1 MAHHGWLS
9 CLLALFLLVNAS
21 VAFYLPGVAPHNY
34 KKGDQVPLYVNS
46 LTPIV
51 SSNSQLKSVIS
62 YDYYYDPFH
71 FCQPEG
77 GPEKQSESLGSILF
91 GDRIFN
97 SPFQINMMEDV
108 ECKLLCTTSINK
120 EDAEFMAERV
130 KENYAINWLID
141 GLPAARQR
149 TDERGEENKQTF
161 YGIGF
166 ELGYMQGTNAHINNH
181 YHIEIMYHTRE
192 EDNYR
197 VVGVL
202 VFPQSI
208 NNQLASGQLSCSGN
222 GNGGQEFKYDGKD
235 TITYTYRVAWKE
247 STTPWATR
255 WDNYLHIFDP
265 SIHWFSLVNSIVI
278 VLFLTGMVAMILL
291 RALHKDISRYNA
303 VDAQE
308 DVQEDY
314 GWKLVHGDV
323 FRPPT
328 RSMFLAVLVGN
339 GAQLVAMA
347 GVTLVFAVLGF
358 LSPSN
363 RGSLATVMVILFMV
377 FGSIAGFVSAR
388 VYKMN
393 GGEAWK
399 VNVALTAVLFPGV
412 ILGELFGLNF
422 FLIASHSSGAVPF
435 GSMIAVLALWCLI
448 SLPLSVI
455 GSYFGFRKP
464 RIEHPVRTNQIP
476 RQIPDQPFYLRTV
489 PSVMMGGLLPFGAIF
504 IELYF
509 IMNSIWFHRIYY
521 GLGFL
526 FLVYSVLILTCAEIT
541 ILMCYFHLCN
551 EDYHWSWRAFFT
563 SGASGLYVFL
573 YSALYYFTKLDIGS
587 FTGTVLYFGYSA
599 IISVLVTVMTGAVG
613 YVSTLIFLQRIF
625 ASIKVD

>member
-1 MAHHGWLS
+1 ML
-9 CLLALFLLVNAS
+9 
-21 VAFYLPGVAPHNY
+21 
-34 KKGDQVPLYVNS
+34 
-46 LTPIV
+46 
-51 SSNSQLKSVIS
+51 
-62 YDYYYDPFH
+62 
-71 FCQPEG
+71 
-77 GPEKQSESLGSILF
+77 
-91 GDRIFN
+91 
-97 SPFQINMMEDV
+97 EDT
-108 ECKLLCTTSINK
+108 ECKLLCTTPAIPK
-120 EDAEFMAERV
+120 EDAEFITERV

-141 GLPAARQR
+141 GLPAARNAK
-149 TDERGEENKQTF
+149 DERAEGDEREF

-166 ELGYMQGTNAHINNH
+166 PLGYTYAEKDYVNTH
-181 YHIEIMYHTRE
+181 YSIQIKYHARE
-192 EDNYR
+192 DDNYR
-197 VVGVL
+197 VVGVVVL
-202 VFPQSI
+202 PVSRNTKEENGELNCAPSGPYQFQY
-208 NNQLASGQLSCSGN
+208 NN
-222 GNGGQEFKYDGKD
+222 KD
-235 TITYTYRVAWKE
+235 TITYSYSVEWVE

-328 RSMFLAVLVGN
+328 RAMFLAVLVGN
-339 GAQLVAMA
+339 GAQLLAMA

-363 RGSLATVMVILFMV
+363 RGSLATVMVILFMI

-399 VNVALTAVLFPGV
+399 ANVALTAVLFPGI

-435 GSMIAVLALWCLI
+435 GSMVAVLALWALI

-476 RQIPDQPFYLRTV
+476 RQIPDQPFYLRTI
-489 PSVMMGGLLPFGAIF
+489 PSILMGGLLPFGAIF

-551 EDYHWSWRAFFT
+551 EDYHWSWRAFLT
-563 SGASGLYVFL
+563 SGASGFYVFL

-599 IISVLVTVMTGAVG
+599 IISLLVTIMTGAVG
-613 YVSTLIFLQRIF
+613 YVSTLVFLQRIF

>member
-1 MAHHGWLS
+1 MGHHGRLS

-21 VAFYLPGVAPHNY
+21 MAFYLPGVAPHNY

-51 SSNSQLKSVIS
+51 SPNSQLKSVIS
-62 YDYYYDPFH
+62 YDYYYEPFH
-71 FCQPEG
+71 FCRPQD
-77 GPEKQSESLGSILF
+77 GPQKQSESLGSILF

-97 SPFQINMMEDV
+97 SPFQIHMMQNE
-108 ECKLLCTTSINK
+108 ECKLLCTTEPIPK
-120 EDAEFMAERV
+120 EDAEFITERV

-141 GLPAARQR
+141 GLPAARNR
-149 TDERGEENKQTF
+149 TDERAEGDNKEF

-166 ELGYMQGTNAHINNH
+166 ELGYAEKGYVNTH
-181 YHIEIMYHTRE
+181 YSIEIRYHARE
-192 EDNYR
+192 DDNYR

-202 VFPQSI
+202 VFPWSHNTKEVNGQVTCEP
-208 NNQLASGQLSCSGN
+208 SGAH
-222 GNGGQEFKYDGKD
+222 EFKYDNTD
-235 TITYTYRVAWKE
+235 TITYTYSVNWVA
-247 STTPWATR
+247 SNTPWATR

-339 GAQLVAMA
+339 GAQLLAMA

-363 RGSLATVMVILFMV
+363 RGSLATVMVILFMI

-388 VYKMN
+388 IYKMN
-393 GGEAWK
+393 GGESWK
-399 VNVALTAVLFPGV
+399 ANVALTAVLFPGI

-435 GSMIAVLALWCLI
+435 GSMLAVLALWALI

-476 RQIPDQPFYLRTV
+476 RQIPDQPFYLRTI
-489 PSVMMGGLLPFGAIF
+489 PSVLMGGLLPFGAIF

-526 FLVYSVLILTCAEIT
+526 FLVYTVLILTCSEIT

-551 EDYHWSWRAFFT
+551 EDYHWSWRAFLT
-563 SGASGLYVFL
+563 SGASGFYVFL

-587 FTGTVLYFGYSA
+587 FTGAVLYFGYSA

>member
-1 MAHHGWLS
+1 MLTIVLD
-9 CLLALFLLVNAS
+9 LL
-21 VAFYLPGVAPHNY
+21 G
-34 KKGDQVPLYVNS
+34 
-46 LTPIV
+46 

-62 YDYYYDPFH
+62 YDYYYEPFH
-71 FCQPEG
+71 FCLPQN
-77 GPEKQSESLGSILF
+77 GPQKQSESLGSILF

-97 SPFQINMMEDV
+97 SPFSIHMMEDV
-108 ECKLLCTTSINK
+108 DCKLLCTTDAIPK
-120 EDAEFMAERV
+120 EDAEFITERV

-141 GLPAARQR
+141 GLPAARKR
-149 TDERGEENKQTF
+149 KDERAEGDDKEF

-166 ELGYMQGTNAHINNH
+166 ELGYAEMGYVNTH
-181 YHIEIMYHTRE
+181 YSIEIRYHARE
-192 EDNYR
+192 DDNYR

-202 VFPQSI
+202 VTPNSS
-208 NNQLASGQLSCSGN
+208 NAKEVNGEVSCAPSGAHQ
-222 GNGGQEFKYDGKD
+222 FKFDGKD
-235 TITYTYRVAWKE
+235 TITYTYSVTWAA
-247 STTPWATR
+247 SNTPWATR

-339 GAQLVAMA
+339 GAQLLAMA

-363 RGSLATVMVILFMV
+363 RGSLATVMVILFMI

-388 VYKMN
+388 IYKMN
-393 GGEAWK
+393 GGESWK
-399 VNVALTAVLFPGV
+399 ANVALTAVLFPGI

-435 GSMIAVLALWCLI
+435 GSMVAVLALWGLI

-476 RQIPDQPFYLRTV
+476 RQIPDQPFYLRTI
-489 PSVMMGGLLPFGAIF
+489 PSVLMGGLLPFGAIF

-526 FLVYSVLILTCAEIT
+526 FLVYSVLILTCSEIT

-551 EDYHWSWRAFFT
+551 EDYHWSWRAFLT
-563 SGASGLYVFL
+563 SGASGFYVFL
-573 YSALYYFTKLDIGS
+573 YSALYYFTKLDISS

-599 IISVLVTVMTGAVG
+599 IISVLVAVMTGAVG
-613 YVSTLIFLQRIF
+613 YVSTLFFLQRIF